1 MVQVDA
7 YQRDGHLH
15 CPGVLSPA
23 ECAGLR
29 AAVGEAVAR
38 TEMAA
43 GMAVPMA
50 SREPGAC
57 RRGRSGHLDAPYC
70 ISVVF
75 IHTTYSRGRL
85 NDSTA
90 HG

>member
-1 MVQVDA
+1 MTLPPMAKVDA

-15 CPGVLSPA
+15 CPGVLSPP

-57 RRGRSGHLDAPYC
+57 RRGRSSHSDA
-70 ISVVF
+70 
-75 IHTTYSRGRL
+75 
-85 NDSTA
+85 A
-90 HG
+90 